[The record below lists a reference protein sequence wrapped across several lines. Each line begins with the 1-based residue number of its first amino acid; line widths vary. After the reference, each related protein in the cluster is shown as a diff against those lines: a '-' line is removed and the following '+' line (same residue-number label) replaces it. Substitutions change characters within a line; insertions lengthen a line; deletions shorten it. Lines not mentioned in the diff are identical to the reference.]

1 MDKQTARDLNSV
13 MRKFTEVK
21 YVSARI
27 KQSPTDGSGRFVAAV
42 STYGPPPDTQNDI
55 ISPNAFGASIA
66 EAYVKYPGALWPIL
80 WMHDYS
86 DPEMVIG
93 VVTAAA
99 ETSRELLIQGQL
111 DLSNKRALHVY
122 EGMLGDRIRE
132 WSIGYAVHEFHWG
145 DWEDKSVRFLDQVE
159 LLEIS
164 AVINGANRFTRTIE
178 VRSRPHTT
186 SAASSN
192 ATVTGTAEP
201 TTPDG
206 DSYEPD
212 ELALINARL
221 DQLASNESP
230 RSPELARQ
238 VDDLITEVRLELA
251 QEALDR
257 AEQAAWEGR
266 MGVNMVLDPVPV
278 RVDARMRPVSSE
290 DGSPSVRA

>member
-1 MDKQTARDLNSV
+1 MDVQTARALNSV

-21 YVSARI
+21 YLSAKI

-42 STYGPPPDTQNDI
+42 STFGGPPDTQNDI
-55 ISPNAFGASIA
+55 ISPNAFAASIA
-66 EAYVKYPGALWPIL
+66 EASAKYPGALWPVL

-86 DPEMVIG
+86 DPEMVLG

-111 DLSNKRALHVY
+111 DLENKRALHVY

-145 DWEDKSVRFLDQVE
+145 DWEDMSVRFLDQVE

-164 AVINGANRFTRTIE
+164 AVINGANRFTRTVE
-178 VRSRPHTT
+178 VRSRPYAT
-186 SAASSN
+186 STVGSN
-192 ATVTGTAEP
+192 ATVTRTDVQ
-201 TTPDG
+201 PDG

-230 RSPELARQ
+230 RSPELDRQ
-238 VDDLITEVRLELA
+238 VDDLIVATRLEFVQESLA
-251 QEALDR
+251 R
-257 AEQAAWEGR
+257 AEQAAWERR
-266 MGVNMVLDPVPV
+266 MYTNLVLDRVPV
-278 RVDARMRPVSSE
+278 RVDARMRP
-290 DGSPSVRA
+290 DR

>member
-1 MDKQTARDLNSV
+1 MAKQTARDLNSV

-21 YVSARI
+21 YLSAKI
-27 KQSPTDGSGRFVAAV
+27 KQSPTDGSGRFVASV
-42 STYGPPPDTQNDI
+42 STFGGPPDTQNDI
-55 ISPNAFGASIA
+55 ISPNAFAASIA
-66 EAYVKYPGALWPIL
+66 EASAKYPGALWPVL

-178 VRSRPHTT
+178 VRSRPFTT
-186 SAASSN
+186 SGSN
-192 ATVTGTAEP
+192 VTATL
-201 TTPDG
+201 DG

-221 DQLASNESP
+221 DQLASNERP
-230 RSPELARQ
+230 RSPELPRQ

-257 AEQAAWEGR
+257 AEQAAWEER
-266 MGVNMVLDPVPV
+266 MSMNVVLHPVPI
-278 RVDARMRPVSSE
+278 RVDPRMRPVTS
-290 DGSPSVRA
+290 

>member
-1 MDKQTARDLNSV
+1 MDKQTAHDLNSV

-21 YVSARI
+21 YLSARI

-66 EAYVKYPGALWPIL
+66 EASAKYPGALWPIL

-99 ETSRELLIQGQL
+99 ETSRELLIEGQL
-111 DLSNKRALHVY
+111 DLENKRALHVY

-178 VRSRPHTT
+178 VRSRPFTT
-186 SAASSN
+186 SSSSAA
-192 ATVTGTAEP
+192 AAL
-201 TTPDG
+201 DG
-206 DSYEPD
+206 DWPEPD
-212 ELALINARL
+212 EIALVNARL
-221 DQLASNESP
+221 DQLASNERP

-238 VDDLITEVRLELA
+238 VDDLTVATRLELV

-257 AEQAAWEGR
+257 AGQAAWEER
-266 MGVNMVLDPVPV
+266 MRINTVLDPVPI
-278 RVDARMRPVSSE
+278 RVDARMRPVTS
-290 DGSPSVRA
+290 